1 MCKLQVNFTK
11 PQFPTDPLISFD
23 LVGMLPLFAAS
34 PICYV
39 KLCVLYVGVVVVV
52 FFFAVVVVDYKEGEG
67 KSDRKID
74 GQMTYQNG

>member
-1 MCKLQVNFTK
+1 MCKSQVIFTK

-23 LVGMLPLFAAS
+23 FVGMLPLFAAS

-52 FFFAVVVVDYKEGEG
+52 FFFLLLLSLITRREKESQTE
-67 KSDRKID
+67 K
-74 GQMTYQNG
+74 